1 MKTFKTAIVA
11 ATTLTALTLATA
23 PTAVALDASAGI
35 ATSYLFRG
43 AEMSGGSAAFS
54 ADVSGSS
61 NGLTYGVWAS
71 SGDAQ
76 TEYDLY
82 LDYSGTAGDIGYS
95 IGYVDYNYLDG
106 AKSGVD
112 TEAAGYE
119 AYEDFEE
126 VYIGLSF
133 GSASVTYYDT
143 QDSDNTYLA
152 VGYDLGAY
160 SLTYGDAEVDGEE
173 STHFD
178 VSYAVNDSLSLT
190 VSKPEDKDAIVVAS
204 YSLPF

>member
-23 PTAVALDASAGI
+23 PTAVALDASASI
-35 ATSYLFRG
+35 ATSYLYRG
-43 AEMSGGSAAFS
+43 AELGKGEPALS
-54 ADVSGSS
+54 ADVSSGS
-61 NGLTYGVWAS
+61 NGLTYGVWVS
-71 SGDAQ
+71 SGDSANG

-82 LDYSGTAGDIGYS
+82 ADYSGTAGDIGYS
-95 IGYVDYNYLDG
+95 VGYVDYNYVATPG
-106 AKSGVD
+106 S
-112 TEAAGYE
+112 
-119 AYEDFEE
+119 DFEE
-126 VYIGLSF
+126 VYVGLSF
-133 GSASVTYYDT
+133 ASASVTYYDE

-152 VGYDLGAY
+152 VGYDMGPY
-160 SLTYGDAEVDGEE
+160 SFTYGDIDYNGVE

-190 VSKPEDKDAIVVAS
+190 VSKPEDKDEIIVAS

>member
-11 ATTLTALTLATA
+11 ATTLTALTLAAA
-23 PTAVALDASAGI
+23 PTALALDASASI

-43 AEMSGGSAAFS
+43 SELGTGSAALS

-61 NGLTYGVWAS
+61 NGLTYGVWVS
-71 SGDAQ
+71 SGDSANG

-95 IGYVDYNYLDG
+95 VGYADYNYVATPG
-106 AKSGVD
+106 S
-112 TEAAGYE
+112 
-119 AYEDFEE
+119 DFEE
-126 VYIGLSF
+126 VYVGLSF
-133 GSASVTYYDT
+133 GSASVTYYDE
-143 QDSDNTYLA
+143 QDSDNNYLA

-160 SLTYGDAEVDGEE
+160 SLTYGDYDYNGEE

-190 VSKPEDKDAIVVAS
+190 VSKPEGNDEIIVAS